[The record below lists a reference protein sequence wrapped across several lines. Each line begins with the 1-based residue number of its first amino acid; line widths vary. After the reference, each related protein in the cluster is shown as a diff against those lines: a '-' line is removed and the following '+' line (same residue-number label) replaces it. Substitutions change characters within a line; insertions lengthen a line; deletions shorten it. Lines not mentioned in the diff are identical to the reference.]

1 MIDLNAFGEAVQS
14 SPFGV
19 WAGGEAYP
27 IANLVHILGLIMLVG
42 GIGILDLRLAG
53 LFRRIPTAALA
64 AALTPIAIAGLLLMI
79 PSGATMFAS
88 DASTLVNSV
97 TFRTKLLLILVAL
110 ANAIAFRF
118 IWQDRIEAMG
128 YEPSHLGTRDGGS
141 INPAVVVDRR
151 TRPLDRLQLIRHSS
165 SCSLGGRPRLTG

>member
-1 MIDLNAFGEAVQS
+1 MSGLSAVGEWVQS

-27 IANLVHILGLIMLVG
+27 IANLVHILGLVMLVG

-53 LFRRIPTAALA
+53 LFRRIPTAALT

-79 PSGATMFAS
+79 PSGVTMFAA
-88 DASTLVNSV
+88 DASTLVNSS
-97 TFRTKLLLILVAL
+97 TFRTKLLLIGLAL

-118 IWQDRIEAMG
+118 IWQRRIEQWDTNPPAWGRVMAAVSILLWLSIAG
-128 YEPSHLGTRDGGS
+128 LGRWIAYS
-141 INPAVVVDRR
+141 
-151 TRPLDRLQLIRHSS
+151 
-165 SCSLGGRPRLTG
+165 

>member
-1 MIDLNAFGEAVQS
+1 MSGLGAFGEWVQA

-27 IANLVHILGLIMLVG
+27 IANLVHILGLVMLVG

-79 PSGATMFAS
+79 PSGATMFAA
-88 DASTLVNSV
+88 DASTLVNSS
-97 TFRTKLLLILVAL
+97 TFRIKLLLIGLAL

-118 IWQDRIEAMG
+118 IWQRRIEQWD
-128 YEPSHLGTRDGGS
+128 T
-141 INPAVVVDRR
+141 NPAAWGRVMAAVSI
-151 TRPLDRLQLIRHSS
+151 LLWLSIAG
-165 SCSLGGRPRLTG
+165 LGRWIAYS

>member
-19 WAGGEAYP
+19 WAGGEIYP
-27 IANLVHILGLIMLVG
+27 IANLVHLLGLVMLVG
-42 GIGILDLRLAG
+42 GIGILDLRLVG

-64 AALTPIAIAGLLLMI
+64 AALTPIAIAGLLIMI

-88 DASTLVNSV
+88 DASTLVNSA
-97 TFRTKLLLILVAL
+97 TFRTKLLLIGFAL

-118 IWQDRIEAMG
+118 IWQIRIEQWDRNPPIWGRVMAAV
-128 YEPSHLGTRDGGS
+128 SILLWLSIAALGRWIAYS
-141 INPAVVVDRR
+141 
-151 TRPLDRLQLIRHSS
+151 
-165 SCSLGGRPRLTG
+165 